1 MKFMKLGTRPDT
13 FYTEQATRTV
23 VSDLPVDL
31 VIKID
36 DITYLLHK
44 SPLLSKCGLLQ
55 RLCSDSRDSESVS
68 IELHD
73 LPGGA
78 DAFELCAKFCYGI
91 SINISAHNIVSAL
104 CSAKFLQMNDS
115 TEKGNFVGKLEAF
128 FSSCILEG
136 WKDSIVT
143 LQTTDKLPE
152 WPENL
157 GITRKC
163 IDSIVEKILTAPSQ
177 VRWSYTY
184 TRPGYTQKK
193 HHSVPKDWWT
203 EDVCDL
209 NIDLFRC
216 IIMAIR
222 STYVLPPQL
231 IGEALHVYAYK
242 MLPGVTK
249 LKSSGTSASSQTEE
263 SKKDRKI
270 LETIVSMIPADRG
283 SVSVGFLL
291 RLLSI
296 SGHVSVSPLTKTE
309 LIKRASIQFDEA
321 TMKDLLYDQ
330 NVYDIELVLAVSE
343 SFLKLWKRMFSGAV
357 DNRNFLR
364 SIRNVGKLIDS
375 YLQVVARDDNLP
387 VSKFVALAETVPTI
401 GRLEHDDLYQAIN
414 FYLKV
419 HPDLSKADKKRM
431 CQILD
436 CQRLS
441 PEVRAHAVKNDLLP
455 LRTVVQLLYFE
466 QEKSSKVTT
475 TSHKLQKPHE
485 LVKKTP
491 ATRDSLGKQTLE
503 LEKEELDREEVL
515 TRKTSLNESR
525 EKGTHKTKR
534 SDGKLALELERKMV
548 IRGET
553 EEKRT
558 EKGSGVKEEGGLKGK
573 DDSATKSAKG
583 RRVQFSKEGPFES
596 MMSDSP
602 NAGGKGDFSK
612 GGKGDKVANG
622 KKTSASKEAQA
633 SDPKIGQELP
643 ENVKCLMDCEA
654 ADILQRIQDQMVNL
668 SRDPSIKIPVSFDK
682 GLQYAKSNSKYAKP
696 ESVGQNLQHLAG
708 YGVSDSE
715 ICVIGNA
722 CPDTADEAYA
732 LIPSLKGKR
741 SLTGEIVE
749 DALTELA
756 KLRQPI

>member
-558 EKGSGVKEEGGLKGK
+558 EKGSGVKEEGNLDPKK
-573 DDSATKSAKG
+573 TMQRVRSNKSEHGREKG
-583 RRVQFSKEGPFES
+583 R
-596 MMSDSP
+596 
-602 NAGGKGDFSK
+602 
-612 GGKGDKVANG
+612 
-622 KKTSASKEAQA
+622 
-633 SDPKIGQELP
+633 
-643 ENVKCLMDCEA
+643 
-654 ADILQRIQDQMVNL
+654 
-668 SRDPSIKIPVSFDK
+668 
-682 GLQYAKSNSKYAKP
+682 
-696 ESVGQNLQHLAG
+696 
-708 YGVSDSE
+708 
-715 ICVIGNA
+715 
-722 CPDTADEAYA
+722 
-732 LIPSLKGKR
+732 
-741 SLTGEIVE
+741 
-749 DALTELA
+749 
-756 KLRQPI
+756 